1 VDTVGFEHLVPE
13 VKLSSLDKV
22 TRLMLVHLVLIGDVN
37 EFVIAETLGIGNV
50 SEVRV
55 ALFTVLSD
63 NKRLVDLW

>member
-1 VDTVGFEHLVPE
+1 
-13 VKLSSLDKV
+13 
-22 TRLMLVHLVLIGDVN
+22 MLVHLVLIGDVN